1 MLSVVL
7 LSLSAAFAIDDD
19 GIMAIED
26 NTEELAIDDV
36 DDDENLALDEDSSIV
51 GDDETPVVTKDT
63 FKNYFDENGELYN
76 NVTAGELKFEG
87 DISNVGVDTIKLNR
101 TIKISGDAV
110 LTNISIDVKAKDVVI
125 SGITLNQNKGSAAI
139 TVYNASDVVV
149 ENTKINFNANAGSN
163 GFAINA
169 ELADN
174 LKLLNNAIAY
184 AGATTGWEVNN
195 AIRVS
200 SSNNVAV
207 SGNKIKAKLV
217 SAAVGWAEVPPSSGN
232 WVSSPITEGIVIADS
247 ENVTFE
253 SNDLNVTYGN
263 IVGEYDT
270 IYSVDFK
277 NTNNAII
284 SNNNIFSTGNTYIYG
299 IILTGDNFV
308 ISGNNITSVGD
319 YYADGIDIEG
329 PAFGVVEDNTI
340 AVYANSSAY
349 GIYSGMN
356 GQNVV
361 ANYTNNKISGEAYNI
376 FGMSVGDVET
386 NIVKNTIDLNG
397 NYTTGIAYRGGEAS
411 IKENHIVLMSSEKGN
426 ETISEAFGVESV
438 GIKVIKGNVTVFNN
452 TVATSGKGIHIS
464 GNQSNVDMEDNFINV
479 VGNPDENAFAIYVND
494 AGVVDI
500 LGNTVDYQGTTKG
513 AGINNAVFIYET
525 DDVVIA
531 KNKFDLDLVSS
542 YVPWFEIPE
551 GSGNWVSFPV
561 SEGIVVEDS
570 NNVLFDQNTVNVQ
583 FTDVVGGYD
592 TIYSVDFKN
601 SNNSVI
607 VNNEISAIGNSY
619 MYGLLVSG
627 ENFAIRS
634 NTINSTG
641 SYYANGIDIE
651 GPATGIIDK
660 NTIIAKADKTAYPI
674 YAGMNGEPVSTN
686 ITENEIIGNAYLVY
700 GIEVAGEEV
709 TIENNNINVEGNYT
723 TGIASKVDQLKV
735 NNNNI
740 TSQASNEG
748 NESSGDSMGAGTSGI
763 KVVSGNATISNNNVQ
778 TTGDYALDLGK
789 SNANV
794 TDNYLAGKKGVG
806 DNSVVN
812 GNETTVSGSG
822 PNLKT
827 ILSAVDLYTTYLSG
841 EIY

>member
-376 FGMSVGDVET
+376 FGMSVGDV
-386 NIVKNTIDLNG
+386 
-397 NYTTGIAYRGGEAS
+397 
-411 IKENHIVLMSSEKGN
+411 
-426 ETISEAFGVESV
+426 
-438 GIKVIKGNVTVFNN
+438 
-452 TVATSGKGIHIS
+452 
-464 GNQSNVDMEDNFINV
+464 
-479 VGNPDENAFAIYVND
+479 
-494 AGVVDI
+494 
-500 LGNTVDYQGTTKG
+500 
-513 AGINNAVFIYET
+513 
-525 DDVVIA
+525 
-531 KNKFDLDLVSS
+531 
-542 YVPWFEIPE
+542 
-551 GSGNWVSFPV
+551 
-561 SEGIVVEDS
+561 
-570 NNVLFDQNTVNVQ
+570 
-583 FTDVVGGYD
+583 
-592 TIYSVDFKN
+592 
-601 SNNSVI
+601 
-607 VNNEISAIGNSY
+607 
-619 MYGLLVSG
+619 
-627 ENFAIRS
+627 
-634 NTINSTG
+634 
-641 SYYANGIDIE
+641 
-651 GPATGIIDK
+651 
-660 NTIIAKADKTAYPI
+660 
-674 YAGMNGEPVSTN
+674 
-686 ITENEIIGNAYLVY
+686 
-700 GIEVAGEEV
+700 
-709 TIENNNINVEGNYT
+709 
-723 TGIASKVDQLKV
+723 
-735 NNNNI
+735 
-740 TSQASNEG
+740 
-748 NESSGDSMGAGTSGI
+748 
-763 KVVSGNATISNNNVQ
+763 
-778 TTGDYALDLGK
+778 
-789 SNANV
+789 
-794 TDNYLAGKKGVG
+794 
-806 DNSVVN
+806 
-812 GNETTVSGSG
+812 
-822 PNLKT
+822 
-827 ILSAVDLYTTYLSG
+827 
-841 EIY
+841 